1 MSSSIRSLGIGGVG
15 GLVGTALG
23 SLGEDITVIVRPG
36 SLSGYPKELSLE
48 RPSGTITCPA
58 RAVAKLTEAVD
69 VLWIATKTFHLQAS
83 LELVDGMPR
92 MVVPLLNGVDH
103 VALLR
108 ARFGH
113 DAVVPATISVE
124 AERLAPGRFIQR
136 SPFIRLAIASSGE
149 AALGAIVERLREIGF
164 TCLFIPNEQTLLW
177 SKLCFLGPYA
187 LVTSASGKNTGEI
200 SADAEWKRKLDTA
213 ITEACEVAKADG
225 AEVDV
230 AKLPCVLST
239 TMPPTM
245 RSSMQ
250 KDVAAKRPLELDSIG
265 GPIVRLGERYGVDV
279 PVTRAL
285 IATINSMTAAHR

>member
-1 MSSSIRSLGIGGVG
+1 MKHAILGIGGVG

-23 SLGEDITVIVRPG
+23 SLGEDISVIVRPG

-58 RAVAKLTEAVD
+58 RAVAKLTEPVD
-69 VLWIATKTFHLQAS
+69 VLWVATKTFHLQAS
-83 LELVDGMPR
+83 LELVESTPR

-136 SPFIRLAIASSGE
+136 SPFVRLAIASSGE
-149 AALGAIVERLREIGF
+149 ATLGAIVERLRGIGF

-187 LVTSASGKNTGEI
+187 LVTSASGKNAGEVA
-200 SADAEWKRKLDTA
+200 ADAEWKRKLDTA
-213 ITEACEVAKADG
+213 IAEACAVARADG
-225 AEVDV
+225 GEVDV
-230 AKLPCVLST
+230 AKLQAFFE
-239 TMPPTM
+239 TMPPSM

-285 IATINSMTAAHR
+285 IATINAMTAAHSG

>member
-1 MSSSIRSLGIGGVG
+1 MKHAILGIGGVG

-23 SLGEDITVIVRPG
+23 SLGEDISVIVRPG

-58 RAVAKLTEAVD
+58 RAVAKLTEPVD
-69 VLWIATKTFHLQAS
+69 VLWVATKTFHLQAS
-83 LELVDGMPR
+83 LELVESTPR

-149 AALGAIVERLREIGF
+149 TALGAIVERLRGIGF

-187 LVTSASGKNTGEI
+187 LVTSASGKNAGEVA
-200 SADAEWKRKLDTA
+200 ADAEWKRKLDTA
-213 ITEACEVAKADG
+213 IAEACAVARADG
-225 AEVDV
+225 GEVDV
-230 AKLPCVLST
+230 AKLQAFFE
-239 TMPPTM
+239 TMPPSM

-285 IATINSMTAAHR
+285 IATINAMTAAHSG

>member
-1 MSSSIRSLGIGGVG
+1 MKHAILGIGGVG
-15 GLVGTALG
+15 GLIGTALG
-23 SLGEDITVIVRPG
+23 SLGEDISVIVRPG
-36 SLSGYPKELSLE
+36 SLSDYPKELSLE
-48 RPSGTITCPA
+48 RPTGTITCPA
-58 RAVAKLTEAVD
+58 RAVARLTEAVD

-83 LELVDGMPR
+83 LELVESAPR

-103 VALLR
+103 VSVLR

-136 SPFIRLAIASSGE
+136 SPFVRLAIASSGE
-149 AALGAIVERLREIGF
+149 AALGALVERLREIGF
-164 TCLFIPNEQTLLW
+164 TCLFIANEKTLLW

-187 LVTSASGKNTGEI
+187 MVTSASGKNTGEI

-213 ITEACEVAKADG
+213 IAEACAVAKADG

-230 AKLPCVLST
+230 PKLLAFCA

-265 GPIVRLGERYGVDV
+265 GPIARLGEHYAVDV

-285 IATINSMTAAHR
+285 IAAINAMTAAHSG